1 MHTKRKKK
9 ERKTTNSL
17 GFFFLKK
24 ESKLKFKNVYY
35 EYIIMLSIVSKWSLP
50 PSL

>member
-9 ERKTTNSL
+9 KEKKL
-17 GFFFLKK
+17 QIHWFFFLKK

-35 EYIIMLSIVSKWSLP
+35 EYIIMLSIVSK
-50 PSL
+50 

>member
-17 GFFFLKK
+17 GFFFFLKK

-35 EYIIMLSIVSKWSLP
+35 EYIIMLSIVSK
-50 PSL
+50 

>member
-9 ERKTTNSL
+9 ERKKNYKFI
-17 GFFFLKK
+17 GVFFLKK

-35 EYIIMLSIVSKWSLP
+35 EYIIMLSIVSK
-50 PSL
+50 